1 MKSVS
6 KQKSALAPIENIK
19 AKIEF
24 ENGKK
29 IDIKK
34 WLEYLCVMTDINYWV
49 SNKAYYSIY

>member
-24 ENGKK
+24 ENGEK

-34 WLEYLCVMTDINYWV
+34 WLEYLCVMTDIN
-49 SNKAYYSIY
+49 